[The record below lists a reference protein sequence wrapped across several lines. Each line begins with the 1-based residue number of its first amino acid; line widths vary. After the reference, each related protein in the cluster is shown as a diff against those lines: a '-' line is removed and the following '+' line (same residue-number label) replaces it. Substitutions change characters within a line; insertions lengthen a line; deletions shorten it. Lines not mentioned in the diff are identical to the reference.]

1 MDEETKS
8 EEKERERERGVMA
21 KNRGT
26 DRERKRAARQ
36 ERVEE
41 GRVEFDFR
49 EKG

>member
-1 MDEETKS
+1 
-8 EEKERERERGVMA
+8 MA

-26 DRERKRAARQ
+26 DRERKREA
-36 ERVEE
+36 RVEE